1 MSCHDAVLDSCHST
15 CRRAQG
21 STNISH
27 THFICGKQL
36 YTAKSYAKYFSETVQ
51 EFWAERDR
59 KVTHQ
64 SGTFPEK
71 YKQPYNC
78 QRQKTLPASAY
89 ASMGLRHFAGSTYYP
104 ISKPQRMKR
113 TIRKLAPYIQASGA
127 KMVLYQTWAPGKWHN
142 DYNRY
147 DSVSNRSDYQSILNR
162 TIAEIAEEHNALVA
176 PVGTAFLLCSHS
188 SYGIKL
194 LMGDYS
200 HPTVEGSY
208 LAACVIYNTVF
219 SRSSMGIPYTGTL
232 DVMTAFKLQKLAET
246 VCFAS

>member
-1 MSCHDAVLDSCHST
+1 MMTWVQTQKLRRDEASLMTEWQTRWAQSACFNADGVVNSDAEVFTDQKIDFYSLSCHDAVLDSCHST

-51 EFWAERDR
+51 EFRAERDR

-89 ASMGLRHFAGSTYYP
+89 AAMGL
-104 ISKPQRMKR
+104 
-113 TIRKLAPYIQASGA
+113 
-127 KMVLYQTWAPGKWHN
+127 
-142 DYNRY
+142 
-147 DSVSNRSDYQSILNR
+147 
-162 TIAEIAEEHNALVA
+162 
-176 PVGTAFLLCSHS
+176 
-188 SYGIKL
+188 
-194 LMGDYS
+194 
-200 HPTVEGSY
+200 
-208 LAACVIYNTVF
+208 
-219 SRSSMGIPYTGTL
+219 
-232 DVMTAFKLQKLAET
+232 
-246 VCFAS
+246 

>member
-1 MSCHDAVLDSCHST
+1 MP
-15 CRRAQG
+15 QG
-21 STNISH
+21 TGKHQHLH

-51 EFWAERDR
+51 EFRAERDR

-71 YKQPYNC
+71 YKQSYNC

-89 ASMGLRHFAGSTYYP
+89 AAMGLRHFAGSTLLSDFQTTAYE
-104 ISKPQRMKR
+104 KNHPQAGS
-113 TIRKLAPYIQASGA
+113 LYSGQRC
-127 KMVLYQTWAPGKWHN
+127 KDGPLSDMGPGKWHN

-219 SRSSMGIPYTGTL
+219 SRSSMGTPYTGTL